1 MPWKECDR
9 VSSRRE
15 FCRLAR
21 VEGAN
26 VSLLCRKFQISR
38 KTGYKWLVRFREQ
51 ESDLEDRSRRPQHF
65 RAATPA
71 EVERSVLALRDEHPA
86 WGGRKLHARL
96 KALGQMAV
104 PAPSTITA
112 I

>member
-38 KTGYKWLVRFREQ
+38 KTGYKWLMRFREQ
-51 ESDLEDRSRRPQHF
+51 ESDLADRSRRPQHF

-71 EVERSVLALRDEHPA
+71 EVERRVGSIYTANIAAGLILHQFARWLR
-86 WGGRKLHARL
+86 
-96 KALGQMAV
+96 
-104 PAPSTITA
+104 
-112 I
+112 